1 MNSKGFHASK
11 FIRQLPPLQLK
22 DPLIF
27 NYRFPSIC
35 ALLLSPQREP
45 LIFPPI
51 CLTKHFPLRQMTQIP
66 IWINSLRRNSFPISL
81 VLHFFSA
88 QTNQVWNFSTPYFIK
103 KMSVSV
109 TFLSKLSFQKGN
121 IPRKVTWPH
130 PWAATR
136 SELSTTE
143 IHKMACQNLKTSL
156 PK

>member
-81 VLHFFSA
+81 VCSFF
-88 QTNQVWNFSTPYFIK
+88 
-103 KMSVSV
+103 
-109 TFLSKLSFQKGN
+109 LLKLSSLKFFNSLLHKENVSLSYFSLKIIFSKGEHTTKSHVA
-121 IPRKVTWPH
+121 P
-130 PWAATR
+130 
-136 SELSTTE
+136 SLSRNSLGVVHYRDT
-143 IHKMACQNLKTSL
+143 QNGL
-156 PK
+156 PKLEN